1 MEITYDYYR
10 IFYYVAKYKSFSR
23 AAEVLMSNQPNIT
36 KFINNLE
43 NQIGCRLFVRSNRG
57 VSLTPEGEKLY
68 THVAIAY
75 SHLHMAELELASD
88 QSLQS
93 GIVTIGTS
101 ETGLYGILLDVLKDF
116 HRTYP
121 GIRLHILSYS
131 TPQAIQILKKGLID
145 FAVITTPALIK
156 KPLKETILTSFQEIM
171 IGSPQ
176 YNFLSRDARHLSEL
190 TAYPLICLVKDT
202 STYAFYN
209 QLYLEHNL
217 IFEPEAEVATVSQIL
232 PMILNDLGIGFIP
245 ESFAAEPLKRKE
257 IIRIPLL
264 DTIPKRNICLVEDTS
279 RPLSIA
285 ANALATMIRDYS
297 ANHSLYRGQQTS

>member
-43 NQIGCRLFVRSNRG
+43 NQIGCKLFVRSNRG

-68 THVAIAY
+68 AHVSIAY
-75 SHLHMAELELASD
+75 THLHMAELELASD

-93 GIVTIGTS
+93 GIITIGTS
-101 ETGLYGILLDVLKDF
+101 ETGLYGILLDVLKNF
-116 HRTYP
+116 HRAYP

-145 FAVITTPALIK
+145 FAVITTPASVK
-156 KPLKETILTSFQEIM
+156 KPLRETVLKSFQEIM
-171 IGSPQ
+171 IGSPL
-176 YNFLSRDARHLSEL
+176 YTSLSHNRHHLSEL
-190 TAYPLICLVKDT
+190 TSYPLICLIKDT
-202 STYAFYN
+202 STYTFYS
-209 QLYLEHNL
+209 QLYLDNNL

-232 PMILNDLGIGFIP
+232 PMVQNDLGIGFIP
-245 ESFAAEPLKRKE
+245 ESFAANALAQRE
-257 IIRIPLL
+257 IIKIPLFEN
-264 DTIPKRNICLVEDTS
+264 IPKRNICLAEDTS

-285 ANALATMIRDYS
+285 ANALATMLLDYS
-297 ANHSLYRGQQTS
+297 AGFQTLPH